1 MKIASLADVK
11 AKLSAYLQEAE
22 TTGPVVI
29 TRNGKAVAILLAPT
43 DDDDLER
50 LLLSR
55 SARFQALLAKSRQSL
70 EEGRGVAQRAFWK
83 GVNERLRQRPR
94 QVDGRRGLPNRPL
107 KPVSAPSRPRKPR
120 RSGGR
125 ARG

>member
-1 MKIASLADVK
+1 MRVASLADVK

-29 TRNGKAVAILLAPT
+29 TRNGKAVAILLAPA

-55 SARFQALLAKSRQSL
+55 SARFQTLLARSRESIQA
-70 EEGRGVAQRAFWK
+70 GRGVEHREFWK
-83 GVNERLRQRPR
+83 GVKDRYPHGS
-94 QVDGRRGLPNRPL
+94 GRSARAGGLPKRP
-107 KPVSAPSRPRKPR
+107 PRPAGAPSRSRPARQSR
-120 RSGGR
+120 GR
-125 ARG
+125 ARV